1 MPEKRDWESPEEAEP
16 PSTPLSSRTDSL
28 ESDLNKSSFSTKVP
42 TLVYQTQGAG
52 LDVNLQAGMFQRLPL
67 VEIATKQYKGI
78 LTINLVLPHGT
89 VLAEPAK
96 WIWAALLIEVIARMW
111 GFLV

>member
-1 MPEKRDWESPEEAEP
+1 
-16 PSTPLSSRTDSL
+16 
-28 ESDLNKSSFSTKVP
+28 
-42 TLVYQTQGAG
+42 
-52 LDVNLQAGMFQRLPL
+52 MFQRLPL
-67 VEIATKQYKGI
+67 AEIATKLYKGI